1 MYNLQW
7 KQVSNIKK
15 KLIQKKFKRET
26 KNIYIEK
33 SEEYKEKNYNH
44 DSYNEFDSNVS
55 NCTWLHWPCL
65 QCGLALGHSPED
77 RGLLKQTII
86 DWCGICEINKEINLL
101 FFFVLDFT
109 SFFSFLFLEYVRIA
123 RVYYTIKN
131 WIVRT
136 SLPNDSRYLWM
147 SICRIF
153 RLFVFTSIVDNSL
166 VEKT

>member
-1 MYNLQW
+1 MITKELITNNFFSFYLKHFLLRITLRNITIKWDTLYNLQW

-101 FFFVLDFT
+101 FFLFWILHLF
-109 SFFSFLFLEYVRIA
+109 FLFFFW
-123 RVYYTIKN
+123 N
-131 WIVRT
+131 
-136 SLPNDSRYLWM
+136 M
-147 SICRIF
+147 
-153 RLFVFTSIVDNSL
+153 
-166 VEKT
+166 

>member
-1 MYNLQW
+1 MKHFLLRITLRNITIKWDILYNLQW

-101 FFFVLDFT
+101 FFLFWILHLF
-109 SFFSFLFLEYVRIA
+109 FLFFFGIC
-123 RVYYTIKN
+123 KN
-131 WIVRT
+131 
-136 SLPNDSRYLWM
+136 SSRLLYNKELNCTNK
-147 SICRIF
+147 S
-153 RLFVFTSIVDNSL
+153 T
-166 VEKT
+166 